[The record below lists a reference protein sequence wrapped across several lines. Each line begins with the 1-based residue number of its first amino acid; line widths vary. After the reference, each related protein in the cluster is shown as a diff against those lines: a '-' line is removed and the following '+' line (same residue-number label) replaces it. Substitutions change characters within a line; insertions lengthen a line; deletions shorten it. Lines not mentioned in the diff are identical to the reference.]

1 MAYGR
6 GSWYTC
12 LVSSGSWERR
22 VELTESAFELLVA
35 EALDELPG
43 DILAAL
49 DNVEIVVEDE
59 PTAWQRRRVAARG
72 DLLGLYEGVPLTLRT
87 SAYGMVTP
95 DRITI
100 FRRAIVRSSRDADD
114 LRAMVRRTV
123 QHELAHHFG
132 ITDDRLRE
140 LDRY

>member
-1 MAYGR
+1 M
-6 GSWYTC
+6 
-12 LVSSGSWERR
+12 
-22 VELTESAFELLVA
+22 ELTESAFELLVA

-43 DILAAL
+43 DILNAL

-59 PTAWQRRRVAARG
+59 PTAPQRRLVGPRG
-72 DLLGLYEGVPLTLRT
+72 ELLGLYEGVPLTERT
-87 SAYGMVTP
+87 SGYGMVTP

-100 FRRAIVRSSRDADD
+100 FRRAIVRSSRDATE
-114 LRAMVRRTV
+114 LRAMVQRTV
-123 QHELAHHFG
+123 RHELAHHFG

>member
-1 MAYGR
+1 
-6 GSWYTC
+6 
-12 LVSSGSWERR
+12 
-22 VELTESAFELLVA
+22 VELTQSAFELLVA

-43 DILAAL
+43 DILGAL
-49 DNVEIVVEDE
+49 DNVEVVVEDE
-59 PTAWQRRRVAARG
+59 PTPLQRRLVSAGG
-72 DLLGLYEGVPLTLRT
+72 DLLGLYEGIPLTVRT

-100 FRRAIVRSSRDADD
+100 FRRAILRSSRDADE
-114 LRAMVRRTV
+114 LRAMVKHTV
-123 QHELAHHFG
+123 RHELAHHFG